1 MPVYMGPGGPGPWVS
16 QSANSSNVGHSS
28 AAKVEGDSDHLI
40 EKLG

>member
-1 MPVYMGPGGPGPWVS
+1 VPVYMGPGGPGPWVS

-28 AAKVEGDSDHLI
+28 ATKVEGDSDHLI